1 MGTVDK
7 QGVVTMQEL
16 LVSSLAQTDALTKL
30 LIEKGVITEA
40 EFMQKLSTERAGY
53 QAMVQKVNHLRCQK
67 QSFGG
72 SLSLPVYYLTNRII
86 VRKFH

>member
-30 LIEKGVITEA
+30 LIEKGVITQT
-40 EFMQKLSTERAGY
+40 EFMQKLSAERAVY
-53 QAMVQKVNHLRCQK
+53 QAMLQ
-67 QSFGG
+67 
-72 SLSLPVYYLTNRII
+72 RI
-86 VRKFH
+86 K